1 MKYTGILEKL
11 LLIYEIIESS
21 MIYITFIG
29 IVFLT
34 LFLMLNK
41 KITKKTSFIINLLS
55 ITGLISYTIYN
66 HFDTLAIT
74 FDNIMNNIFTNI
86 YFPSF
91 YTYLFI
97 LIFVNVI
104 SITSLFKITLNKTYK
119 TINGICM
126 LLIDFI
132 LVLILEIIAKN
143 QIDLFSKVSLFSNT
157 SLVMLLEL
165 SVNVFITW
173 IIIISILYLANIITE
188 RKIIKQTNKELTKKP
203 AVITPLEV
211 NLNTLEEEYL
221 STGNKFIPQDII
233 KENSLPNSYKFI
245 PTIETNPKINEFNNN
260 SFDLSSLIP
269 KQTELKPL
277 DNKQIIA
284 EVEQAKES
292 IIIEV
297 PKVIEERDTY
307 TLNDYKI
314 FNKMLKDIKEHNK
327 GSVISIDKNLEY
339 RLITKYSNEK
349 YDMFKRMLK
358 IYSN

>member
-1 MKYTGILEKL
+1 MKYTSILEKL

-29 IVFLT
+29 ILFLT

-41 KITKKTSFIINLLS
+41 KINRKTSFIINLLS
-55 ITGLISYTIYN
+55 IIILIGYTIYN
-66 HFDTLAIT
+66 HFDPLAIT

-104 SITSLFKITLNKTYK
+104 SITSLFKITLNKLYK

-126 LLIDFI
+126 LVIDFI

-165 SVNVFITW
+165 SVNVFIIW
-173 IIIISILYLANIITE
+173 IIMISILYLANIIAE
-188 RKIIKQTNKELTKKP
+188 RKIIKQTNKELLKKP

-245 PTIETNPKINEFNNN
+245 PTIETNSKINEFNNN
-260 SFDLSSLIP
+260 SFDLSSLIH
-269 KQTELKPL
+269 KQTELKPI
-277 DNKQIIA
+277 DNNQIIT
-284 EVEQAKES
+284 EVEPS
-292 IIIEV
+292 RNPIIIEA
-297 PKVIEERDTY
+297 PKGIRERDTY

-314 FNKMLKDIKEHNK
+314 FNKMLKDIKEHNE
-327 GSVISIDKNLEY
+327 GSIISIDKNLEY

-349 YDMFKRMLK
+349 YDMFKKMLK

>member
-11 LLIYEIIESS
+11 LLIYEIIEAS

-34 LFLMLNK
+34 LILMLNK

-55 ITGLISYTIYN
+55 ITGLIGHTIYN

-165 SVNVFITW
+165 SVNIFITW
-173 IIIISILYLANIITE
+173 IIIISIIYLANIITE
-188 RKIIKQTNKELTKKP
+188 RKIIKQTNKELIKKP
-203 AVITPLEV
+203 AIVTPLEV
-211 NLNTLEEEYL
+211 SLNTLEEEYL
-221 STGNKFIPQDII
+221 STGNKFIPQDIT

-284 EVEQAKES
+284 EVEQLKES
-292 IIIEV
+292 IIIEA
-297 PKVIEERDTY
+297 PKAIEERDTY